1 MADDLARQSAAA
13 RRKTAAFAGAGLP
26 RLSPAQ
32 AYGHARLRIGY
43 LSANF
48 NLHAVSMLTAN
59 LFELRDCQRVDSK
72 ASR

>member
-1 MADDLARQSAAA
+1 VADDLARQSAAA

-32 AYGHARLRIGY
+32 ACGHARLRIGY
-43 LSANF
+43 LSTNF
-48 NLHAVSMLTAN
+48 NLHAVSMLTAD